1 MTELASFV
9 DAHVGRRIRLLR
21 GLRKYSQEKLA
32 KALGITFQQVQKYE
46 RGANRVGAGRLY
58 ELAQILEVPVG
69 FFFDELEGFGSS
81 DVRVGRLH
89 EKQAPFQKSKGS
101 SEKTSSET
109 PDKKDGGIE
118 LLMLPETLELA
129 RAYYSISDE
138 KIRQQLMNFI
148 RDVAERSS

>member
-1 MTELASFV
+1 MTERASFV

-69 FFFDELEGFGSS
+69 FFFDELEGFGSP
-81 DVRVGRLH
+81 DFRMGRLC
-89 EKQAPFQKSKGS
+89 EEQAPFQKTKSN
-101 SEKTSSET
+101 EKKESGAA
-109 PDKKDGGIE
+109 DKKDGGIE